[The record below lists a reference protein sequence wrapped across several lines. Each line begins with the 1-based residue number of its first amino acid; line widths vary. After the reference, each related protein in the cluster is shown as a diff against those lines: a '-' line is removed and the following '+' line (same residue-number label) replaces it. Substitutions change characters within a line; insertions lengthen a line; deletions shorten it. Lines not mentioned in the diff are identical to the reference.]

1 MANKIIALG
10 TSEFLLG
17 FRLAGIHTIEARN
30 PLEDFEKYSADP
42 HVGILI
48 TDEQTMQQLP
58 VFYREQVESKVRP
71 VTVVVS
77 TDSASN
83 ETLRKQIKKSI
94 GVDLWS
100 Q

>member
-17 FRLAGIHTIEARN
+17 FRLAGIHTIEIKN
-30 PLEDFEKYSADP
+30 PQEDFETYSADSSI
-42 HVGILI
+42 GIII

-58 VFYREQVESKVRP
+58 AYYREQVESRVRP
-71 VTVVVS
+71 VTIVVS
-77 TDSASN
+77 TTASN

-94 GVDLWS
+94 GVDLWN
-100 Q
+100 